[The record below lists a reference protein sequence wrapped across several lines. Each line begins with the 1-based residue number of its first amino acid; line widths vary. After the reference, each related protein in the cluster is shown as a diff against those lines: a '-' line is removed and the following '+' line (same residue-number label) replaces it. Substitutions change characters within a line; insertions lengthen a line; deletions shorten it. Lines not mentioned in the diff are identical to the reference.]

1 MTQMHTKYTDII
13 HVHTNTITEIPVYY
27 LLSATVQFRNFE
39 VCWTSLSLSLPISRI
54 SFSYSPLLD
63 ASCVCSI
70 RYLSQS
76 CSRSLTTTRR
86 SPRHILA
93 MRRARCSSL
102 CAIVSPR
109 AHLPMS
115 KRTINS
121 SALLSLPHPL
131 SCARAPRMLV
141 QP

>member
-39 VCWTSLSLSLPISRI
+39 VCWTSLSQSRESL
-54 SFSYSPLLD
+54 FHTHLFLMLL
-63 ASCVCSI
+63 VCSI